1 MLNRMEMLR
10 IFCIAAESASF
21 REAATRLSASPQT
34 VTRAIKELEQLVGEP
49 LFHRSTRQVQIT
61 AYGEQ
66 LATQARETL
75 GSFDQLFQ
83 RHARRGQDG
92 MSGRVG
98 ITAPRSIGRRYVLPL
113 LAELQREH
121 PEIVLDMR
129 LSDQMTDSVDEQ
141 IDIGV
146 RMGFIRDRRYIA
158 RATARVPLYV
168 VGSPEL
174 LERVG
179 APEDIEALNRVP
191 TTALIDGNTGRLWPW
206 TFAEGRQMQPQRAAF
221 TTDDQECECAAVL
234 AGTGFGQLPSYLVTP
249 HIRSGQLVRV
259 LSDNESPAWEMFA
272 YRPQRGP
279 VSPRVRLVF
288 DRLVERLSDPAWVP
302 LEP

>member
-21 REAATRLSASPQT
+21 REAATRLGASPQT
-34 VTRAIKELEQLVGEP
+34 VTRAIKDLEQLVGEP

-61 AYGEQ
+61 AYGEL
-66 LATQARETL
+66 LAAQARETL

-83 RHARRGQDG
+83 RHVRRGRDE
-92 MSGRVG
+92 MAGRVG
-98 ITAPRSIGRRYVLPL
+98 VTAPRSIGRRFVLPL

-158 RATARVPLYV
+158 RPTATVPLYV
-168 VGSPEL
+168 VGAPAL
-174 LERVG
+174 VERVG
-179 APEDIEALNRVP
+179 APEDTDALNRLP

-206 TFAEGRQMQPQRAAF
+206 TFAEGRQLQPQRAAF
-221 TTDDQECECAAVL
+221 TTDDQECECEAVL
-234 AGTGFGQLPSYLVTP
+234 AGVGFGQLPSYLVTP
-249 HIRSGQLVRV
+249 HIRSGRLVRV
-259 LSDNESPAWEMFA
+259 LVDDESPSWEMFV

-279 VSPRVRLVF
+279 VSPRVRRVF
-288 DRLVERLSDPAWVP
+288 DRLVERLSDPRWVP